1 MLGLEGLSPMDRFL
15 RIAIP
20 AMFVGIALALLYAV
34 FSASSKGSN
43 RDPVAKLAVGTLAK
57 LDTSDR
63 GTPAAASPF
72 LDVRGEQ
79 VSLQDFDGQ
88 VLLVNFWA
96 TWCGPCEREMPSL
109 AALET
114 ARGDERFKVVAISV
128 DEPADRDYAQ
138 QRLRELSGGVLDFY
152 TLGDGPE
159 GWNVVYDSG
168 AGGGFPTTIVYDK
181 DGLKVAKLEGDT
193 DWASYEAVALVDLIK
208 GD

>member
-1 MLGLEGLSPMDRFL
+1 MDRFL

-20 AMFVGIALALLYAV
+20 TMFAGIVLALLYAV

-43 RDPVAKLAVGTLAK
+43 RDPVARLAVGALSK

-63 GTPAAASPF
+63 GASAPSAVF
-72 LDVRGEQ
+72 VDSEGNSVTY
-79 VSLQDFDGQ
+79 QDFQGQ
-88 VLLVNFWA
+88 AILVNFWA

-109 AALET
+109 AALQT
-114 ARGDERFKVVAISV
+114 SRGDENFKVIALTV
-128 DEPADRDYAQ
+128 DSPEDRDYAP

-152 TLGDGPE
+152 ALADGPD

-168 AGGGFPTTIVYDK
+168 AGGGFPTTILYDK
-181 DGLKVAKLEGDT
+181 AGLKIAKVEGEA

-208 GD
+208 SQ